1 MGAYVNP
8 EDMSKEDWLNKNAA
22 EFQAAIPW
30 KDVVMGY
37 MPIVLVQNQGF
48 TAAAIAFSPEEYSVF
63 TNPDDLRPK
72 RYFYAA
78 IKKLESVSPELAGY
92 IESYKN
98 GKKGRRA

>member
-8 EDMSKEDWLNKNAA
+8 ENMSKEDWLNKNAA
-22 EFQAAIPW
+22 EFLAPIAWNLII
-30 KDVVMGY
+30 KGY
-37 MPIVLVQNQGF
+37 LPIVLLQNPGF
-48 TAAAIAFSPEEYSVF
+48 SAAAIAFSPEEYSVF

-72 RYFYAA
+72 RYFYA
-78 IKKLESVSPELAGY
+78 IIEKLHSVSPELAGY